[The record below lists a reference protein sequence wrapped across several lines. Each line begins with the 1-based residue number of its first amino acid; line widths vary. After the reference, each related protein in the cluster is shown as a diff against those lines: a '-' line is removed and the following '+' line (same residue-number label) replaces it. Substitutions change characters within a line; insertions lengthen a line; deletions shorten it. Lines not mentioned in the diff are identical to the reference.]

1 MQLVVIGTS
10 VAAMVGAVL
19 MNMFKRPEESLDVR
33 LAVSH
38 PEIDPVLYSSL
49 SPHHCLSL
57 SVR

>member
-38 PEIDPVLYSSL
+38 PAIDPVPYSSL

-57 SVR
+57 SVC